1 MYKQST
7 YVIAMFLGTSQAFIE
22 TPESNSYFATGMNG
36 DEDLG
41 EDITMKGNKFHF
53 IQQQQQNGC
62 GANELSADGICL
74 FKALAQEDPKTEK
87 VEALEPEKVHS
98 LDPKIAKSHTT
109 FYNRD
114 LIQLEGEGNG
124 YPRPEQV
131 HDLDPMVYTNISN
144 MKNYSHVLNPSTGFR
159 TAFYDKQN
167 NNQVSDMQLLQE
179 TPALHP
185 YNYDP
190 WVYQFSRQ
198 NIRPYSGH
206 VNDDPEKSR
215 PLSQEE
221 TDALPANVA
230 RRAEWQKTLKGVADA
245 KAAQSAAVDPMN
257 VANENPEAKAAAEA
271 ADDKKLVDAALK
283 KADAAA
289 AAPKKE
295 EAKAALAQTEAFYN
309 HEAGLWMYD
318 STLIQGDDAAKE
330 GDKAEEK
337 PVGPTEKVQTL
348 EPDAYQNRANTN
360 KIFDKSVQR
369 TTFYLGQNKK

>member
-1 MYKQST
+1 
-7 YVIAMFLGTSQAFIE
+7 
-22 TPESNSYFATGMNG
+22 
-36 DEDLG
+36 
-41 EDITMKGNKFHF
+41 
-53 IQQQQQNGC
+53 
-62 GANELSADGICL
+62 
-74 FKALAQEDPKTEK
+74 
-87 VEALEPEKVHS
+87 
-98 LDPKIAKSHTT
+98 
-109 FYNRD
+109 
-114 LIQLEGEGNG
+114 
-124 YPRPEQV
+124 
-131 HDLDPMVYTNISN
+131 MVYTNISN
-144 MKNYSHVLNPSTGFR
+144 MKNYSHVLNPSNGYR

-179 TPALHP
+179 TPAVHP

-206 VNDDPEKSR
+206 INDDPEDSR
-215 PLSQEE
+215 PKSQEE
-221 TDALPANVA
+221 IDALPANVK
-230 RRAEWQKTLKGVADA
+230 RRADWQKTLKAVADA
-245 KAAQSAAVDPMN
+245 KEAQSAAVDPMN
-257 VANENPEAKAAAEA
+257 VANANPEAKAAAEA
-271 ADDKKLVDAALK
+271 ADDKKLV
-283 KADAAA
+283 ADALAKGDKAA

-330 GDKAEEK
+330 GEKVEEK

-369 TTFYLGQNKK
+369 TTFYLGQNKQ